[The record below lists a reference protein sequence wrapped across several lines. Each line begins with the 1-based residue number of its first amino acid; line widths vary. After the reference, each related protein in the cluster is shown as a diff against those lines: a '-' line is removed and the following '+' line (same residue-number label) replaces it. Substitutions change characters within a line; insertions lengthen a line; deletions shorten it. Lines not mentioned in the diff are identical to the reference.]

1 MISLIVRKRI
11 VLGYH
16 PSFFGRKEIIQKK
29 KKILKLKVSITLKKF
44 KNKMRHLKYI
54 FMQIIRHYHKFNNN
68 NNKIYNKNYNY
79 KNLKH
84 HQ

>member
-1 MISLIVRKRI
+1 MISLIVRRRI
-11 VLGYH
+11 VLGYRH
-16 PSFFGRKEIIQKK
+16 SFFGKKVIIQKK

-54 FMQIIRHYHKFNNN
+54 LMQYIRHYNKFNN

-79 KNLKH
+79 KNPKP